1 VTASR
6 QTTRLTLEFHPRAS
20 LPVPPLPEAQG
31 CRGLILQNQH
41 HFGTNIS
48 GVWGQSPQ
56 RFRGSVSALADLRHA
71 AASLTG
77 TMDTKCAHRFRR
89 GANKV
94 AFYQNHPAL
103 AEFGSGNLWSQ
114 GNQTLGEG
122 IANEVQVLERREW
135 LAANARK
142 LLGMASGA
150 TFTAVNTNP
159 KVEIHHVIPYS
170 DPAAQRARNVLT
182 TWLLSIHDPANA
194 AILPST
200 CHRGPYAHGQP
211 GKAYG
216 NRIVAEFDVANV
228 RARNVATASA
238 NIEPGRQVI
247 LETLRAI
254 GDQISM
260 NCGDARTV
268 PMQAALR
275 AVERPLPR
283 PHIAH
288 YLDAA
293 RVP

>member
-1 VTASR
+1 MRVSEIDTF
-6 QTTRLTLEFHPRAS
+6 L
-20 LPVPPLPEAQG
+20 
-31 CRGLILQNQH
+31 QH
-41 HFGTNIS
+41 HRILGHKAIFNTLSYAIAQS
-48 GVWGQSPQ
+48 GAEQNEL
-56 RFRGSVSALADLRHA
+56 ALATTLGFNQA
-71 AASLTG
+71 EL
-77 TMDTKCAHRFRR
+77 
-89 GANKV
+89 ANKV